1 MRKFLTVLAIIL
13 TLALFGGIGYFA
25 YTKIEQKRALKP
37 EEKMVMKKVEEEKLA
52 ENEKVDEIKEEEVQN
67 IEDVAGKPFLY
78 IEGIDVVKKQ
88 GVDTERKT
96 MGLFKPYMFN
106 RTSDIYYIYSPDKK
120 ELYKQISSDI
130 LEPELIHRFKEGT
143 FLNDDHITGLVEGM
157 DGEPKYITVAGTNGG
172 IYEFDRNAIKVLTRK
187 AFGNFYSI
195 LEYEDGFVVGGT
207 ERLAFMDKEFNII
220 YKIDTAKPVKDIK
233 EDGDYIYALIDFSED
248 KDVSL
253 LMKIDKETKNV
264 EDITEIKGH
273 ESSIFS
279 TNPLSVISNKEIVE
293 VKDAK
298 RAD

>member
-37 EEKMVMKKVEEEKLA
+37 EEKMVMKKVEEEKPA
-52 ENEKVDEIKEEEVQN
+52 ENEKVDEIKEGEVQN

-172 IYEFDRNAIKVLTRK
+172 IYEFDRNAMKVLTRK

-279 TNPLSVISNKEIVE
+279 TNPLSVISNKEIME
-293 VKDAK
+293 VKNAE
-298 RAD
+298 RNN